1 MNEER
6 ISVRIEEE
14 EAGRRIDAFLSSCFE
29 DRSRTFIKKLIEEG
43 RIKVIPAGSSE
54 ERSVKPSYP
63 VSEDDLV
70 LIDFPEPEALSVEP
84 ENIPVP
90 ILYEDSDLL
99 IVNKPKGMVVH
110 PSYGH
115 QNGTLVNALL
125 YHCSDLSGI
134 KGVLRPGIV
143 HRIDKDTTGLLVV
156 CKNDCAHQK
165 IAAQFADHSQKRI
178 YEGIVTG
185 NLKEDEGTVNAP
197 IGRDRKDR
205 KKMAVDP
212 DGRPAV
218 THYRVLERFGT
229 YTYAEF
235 SLTTGRTH
243 QIRVHMAYLGHPML
257 GDEVYGSGRS
267 PFKTEGQVLHA
278 RLLGFIHPSTGAY
291 VEFSTP
297 HPEDFDRILRK
308 LRTQKQ

>member
-29 DRSRTFIKKLIEEG
+29 ERSRTFIKKLIEDG

-70 LIDFPEPEALSVEP
+70 LIDFPEPEVLSVEP
-84 ENIPVP
+84 EEIPVP

-134 KGVLRPGIV
+134 NGVLRPGIV

-205 KKMAVDP
+205 KKMAVDKN
-212 DGRPAV
+212 GRPAV

-243 QIRVHMAYLGHPML
+243 QIRVHMASLGHPIL

-291 VEFSTP
+291 VEFSAP
-297 HPEDFDRILRK
+297 HPEDFERILRK

>member
-29 DRSRTFIKKLIEEG
+29 ERSRTFIKKLIEDG

-99 IVNKPKGMVVH
+99 VVNKPKGMVVH

-134 KGVLRPGIV
+134 NGVLRPGIV

-205 KKMAVDP
+205 KKMAVDEN
-212 DGRPAV
+212 GRPAV

-243 QIRVHMAYLGHPML
+243 QIRVHMASLGHPIL

-291 VEFSTP
+291 VEFSAP
-297 HPEDFDRILRK
+297 HPEDFERILRK
-308 LRTQKQ
+308 LRAQKQ

>member
-6 ISVRIEEE
+6 LSLRIEEE

-29 DRSRTFIKKLIEEG
+29 DRSRTFLKKLIEEG
-43 RIKVIPAGSSE
+43 RITVVSDGSKE
-54 ERSVKPSYP
+54 ERSVKPSYT
-63 VSEDDLV
+63 VAENDLV
-70 LIDFPEPEALSVEP
+70 LIDFPEPEALAVLP
-84 ENIPVP
+84 EDIPVP
-90 ILYEDSDLL
+90 ILYEDEDLL

-110 PSYGH
+110 PSVGH
-115 QNGTLVNALL
+115 TTGTLVNALL
-125 YHCSDLSGI
+125 WHCKDLSGI
-134 KGVLRPGIV
+134 NGVLRPGIV

-156 CKNDCAHQK
+156 CKNDLAHQK

-185 NLKEDEGTVNAP
+185 NLPGDEGTVDAP
-197 IGRDRKDR
+197 IGRSRNDR

-218 THYRVLERFGT
+218 THYRVLERFGQ

-243 QIRVHMAYLGHPML
+243 QIRVHMAHLRHPIL
-257 GDEVYGSGRS
+257 GDELYGSGRS
-267 PFKTEGQVLHA
+267 PWKTDGQVLHA
-278 RLLGFIHPSTGAY
+278 RLLGFIHPSSGEY
-291 VEFSTP
+291 VEFEAE
-297 HPEDFDRILRK
+297 HPEYFEKILRK
-308 LRTQKQ
+308 LRDQA

>member
-29 DRSRTFIKKLIEEG
+29 ERSRTFIKKLIEDG

-84 ENIPVP
+84 EDIPVP

-134 KGVLRPGIV
+134 NGVLRPGIV

-185 NLKEDEGTVNAP
+185 NLKEDEGTVDAP

-205 KKMAVDP
+205 KKMAVDEN
-212 DGRPAV
+212 GRPAV

-243 QIRVHMAYLGHPML
+243 QIRVHMASLGHPIL

-291 VEFSTP
+291 VEFSAP
-297 HPEDFDRILRK
+297 HPEDFERILRK

>member
-29 DRSRTFIKKLIEEG
+29 DRSRTFIKKLIEDG

-84 ENIPVP
+84 EDIPVP

-134 KGVLRPGIV
+134 NGVLRPGIV

-185 NLKEDEGTVNAP
+185 NLKEDEGTVDAP

-205 KKMAVDP
+205 KKMAVDEN
-212 DGRPAV
+212 GRPAV
-218 THYRVLERFGT
+218 THYRVLERFGS

-291 VEFSTP
+291 VEFSAP
-297 HPEDFDRILRK
+297 HPEDFERILRK

>member
-6 ISVRIEEE
+6 LSLRIEEE

-29 DRSRTFIKKLIEEG
+29 DRSRTFLKKLIEEG
-43 RIKVIPAGSSE
+43 RITVVSDGSKE
-54 ERSVKPSYP
+54 ERSVKPSYT
-63 VSEDDLV
+63 VAENDLV
-70 LIDFPEPEALSVEP
+70 LIDFPEPEALAVLP

-90 ILYEDSDLL
+90 ILYEDEDLL

-110 PSYGH
+110 PSVGH
-115 QNGTLVNALL
+115 TTGTLVNALL
-125 YHCSDLSGI
+125 WHCKDLSGI
-134 KGVLRPGIV
+134 NGVLRPGIV

-156 CKNDCAHQK
+156 CKNDLAHQK

-185 NLKEDEGTVNAP
+185 NLPGDEGTVDAP
-197 IGRDRKDR
+197 IGRSRNDR

-218 THYRVLERFGT
+218 THYRVLERFGQ

-243 QIRVHMAYLGHPML
+243 QIRVHMAHLRHPIL
-257 GDEVYGSGRS
+257 GDEVYGSGKS
-267 PFKTEGQVLHA
+267 PWKTDGQVLHA
-278 RLLGFIHPSTGAY
+278 HLLGFIHPSSGEY
-291 VEFSTP
+291 VEFEAE
-297 HPEDFDRILRK
+297 HPEYFEKILRK
-308 LRTQKQ
+308 LRDQA

>member
-6 ISVRIEEE
+6 LSLRIEEE

-29 DRSRTFIKKLIEEG
+29 DRSRTFLKKLIEEG
-43 RIKVIPAGSSE
+43 RITVVSDGSKE
-54 ERSVKPSYP
+54 ERSVKPSYA
-63 VSEDDLV
+63 VAENDLV
-70 LIDFPEPEALSVEP
+70 LIDFPEPEALAVLP

-90 ILYEDSDLL
+90 ILYEDEDLL

-110 PSYGH
+110 PSIGH
-115 QNGTLVNALL
+115 TTGTLVNALL
-125 YHCSDLSGI
+125 WHCKDLSGI
-134 KGVLRPGIV
+134 NGVLRPGIV

-156 CKNDCAHQK
+156 CKNDLAHQK

-185 NLKEDEGTVNAP
+185 NLPGDEGTVDAP
-197 IGRDRKDR
+197 IGRSRNDR

-218 THYRVLERFGT
+218 THYRVLERFGQ

-243 QIRVHMAYLGHPML
+243 QIRVHMAHLRHPIL
-257 GDEVYGSGRS
+257 GDELYGSGRS
-267 PFKTEGQVLHA
+267 PWKTDGQFLQA
-278 RLLGFIHPSTGAY
+278 RLLGFIHPSSGEY
-291 VEFSTP
+291 VEFEAE
-297 HPEDFDRILRK
+297 HPEYFEKILRK
-308 LRTQKQ
+308 LRDQA